1 MKKLLKL
8 ALVSTLL
15 VSSLSAL
22 ALESTVGTSVY
33 GTASSINASA
43 VVGVVTLEISV
54 RIAAPTVVVSAYTYV
69 GSAMTSES
77 SKMMI
82 QLAPAE
88 FLAVKDDGVNFLAND
103 EMSESLE
110 NFLTDLKTQNPGL
123 ERATDRDIVSSLLT
137 ADI

>member
-22 ALESTVGTSVY
+22 ALESTVGTTVY
-33 GTASSINASA
+33 GSASSINASA

-69 GSAMTSES
+69 GSVATTETT
-77 SKMMI
+77 KMMV
-82 QLAPAE
+82 QLVPAE

-103 EMSESLE
+103 EMSESLGS
-110 NFLTDLKTQNPGL
+110 FLADLKAQNPGL
-123 ERATDRDIVSSLLT
+123 ERANDRDIVSSLLI
-137 ADI
+137 AEI